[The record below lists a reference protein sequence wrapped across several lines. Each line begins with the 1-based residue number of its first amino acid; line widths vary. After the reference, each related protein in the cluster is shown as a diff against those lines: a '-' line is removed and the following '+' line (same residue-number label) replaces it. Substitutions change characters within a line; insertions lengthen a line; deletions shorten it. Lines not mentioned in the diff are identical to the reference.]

1 MRVEGKDM
9 RSLWWE
15 NDRLMLI
22 DQRRLPF
29 MLRFYEADSVDDVA
43 AAIKKMVVRGA
54 PAIGCAAC
62 YGMALGEDGKKAARK
77 LRRTRPTA
85 HDLFYAIDYML
96 EHDCKLEA
104 AHAYVEDVVD
114 RCRRIG
120 EIGAVLIEPGSR
132 IMTHCN
138 AGALA
143 TVDWGTALAP
153 LRVAKDRGIFVWV
166 DETRPR
172 CQGLLTA
179 WELEQEGVEHAYI
192 ADNAAGH
199 YMQHGEVDMVIVGAD
214 RVAANFDVANKIG
227 TYEKAVLAHENNVPF
242 YVAVPQNTFDGDV
255 ESGADIEIE
264 ERDPVE
270 VTKMHD
276 YKPRRV
282 RNPAFDVTPA
292 RYITGIITED
302 GVIRP

>member
-29 MLRFYEADSVDDVA
+29 MLRFYEACGVDDVA
-43 AAIKKMVVRGA
+43 EAIKKMVVRGA

-96 EHDCKLEA
+96 DHDCELEA
-104 AHAYVEDVVD
+104 AHAYVEDVVE

-120 EIGAVLIEPGSR
+120 EHGAALIEPGCR
-132 IMTHCN
+132 ILTHCN

-153 LRVAKDRGIFVWV
+153 MRVARDRDIFVWV

-179 WELEQEGVEHAYI
+179 WELEQEDIEHAYI

-214 RVAANFDVANKIG
+214 RIAANHDVANKIG

-242 YVAVPQNTFDGDV
+242 YVAAPRNTFDDDIK
-255 ESGADIEIE
+255 SGADIEIE

-270 VTKMHD
+270 VSKWHD
-276 YKPRRV
+276 YTPRQV
-282 RNPAFDVTPA
+282 CNPAFDVTPA
-292 RYITGIITED
+292 RYVTGIITED
-302 GVIRP
+302 GIVRP

>member
-1 MRVEGKDM
+1 
-9 RSLWWE
+9 
-15 NDRLMLI
+15 
-22 DQRRLPF
+22 
-29 MLRFYEADSVDDVA
+29 
-43 AAIKKMVVRGA
+43 
-54 PAIGCAAC
+54 
-62 YGMALGEDGKKAARK
+62 DGKKAARK

-96 EHDCKLEA
+96 EHDCALEA

-120 EIGAVLIEPGSR
+120 EVGAALIEPGSR
-132 IMTHCN
+132 VLTHCN

-179 WELEQEGVEHAYI
+179 WELEQEGIEHAYI

-242 YVAVPQNTFDGDV
+242 YVAMPRNTFDEDV
-255 ESGADIEIE
+255 ESGAGIEIE

-276 YKPRRV
+276 YKPRQI

-302 GVIRP
+302 GIIRS

>member
-9 RSLWWE
+9 RSLWW
-15 NDRLMLI
+15 DDGTLLFI

-29 MLRFYEADSVDDVA
+29 QLKFFEADTVDEVA
-43 AAIKKMVVRGA
+43 EAIKKMVVRGA

-62 YGMALGEDGKKAARK
+62 YGMALGEGSKKAARK

-96 EHDCKLEA
+96 EHSGELEA
-104 AHAYVEDVVD
+104 AHAYVEDAIE

-120 EIGAVLIEPGSR
+120 EHGAALIETGSR
-132 IMTHCN
+132 ILTHCN

-153 LRVAKDRGIFVWV
+153 LRVAKDRDIFIWV

-179 WELEQEGVEHAYI
+179 WELEQEGIEHAYI

-199 YMQHGEVDMVIVGAD
+199 YMQHGEIDMVIVGAD
-214 RVAANFDVANKIG
+214 RVAANYDVANKIG
-227 TYEKAVLAHENNVPF
+227 TYEKAVLAKENEVPF
-242 YVAVPQNTFDGDV
+242 YVAAPRNTFDTSI

-270 VTKMHD
+270 ISKIHD
-276 YKPRRV
+276 YTPQQIH
-282 RNPAFDVTPA
+282 NPAFDVTPA
-292 RYITGIITED
+292 RYVTAFITED
-302 GVIRP
+302 GVVRP